1 MADLIELSSRVID
14 SGVAEDPH
22 NRITQ
27 QLSEVADGIAVIE
40 SFSHVILLRTDDGLV
55 AVDASGDAT
64 GPAVVASL
72 RRWSDEPVTDVIYTH
87 GHVDHVGGSPAFV
100 GDAAQRGH
108 ARPRFTA
115 HENVPVRFARY
126 ELTND
131 WNVLINRRQFGWLP
145 RDRGYGLGLESRFL
159 PVDVAVPDVVYD
171 EEHDLTVGGLRIELR
186 HARGETDDHTWVW
199 LPERRTACIGDLFI
213 WNFPNA
219 GNPQKVQRYPEDW
232 AVALR
237 TIVAHEP
244 DLVLPAHGLPIAGT
258 GRIRRV
264 LETVAGALEA
274 LVRDVLAMMTGGSTL
289 DEIIHTVRVDEAVL
303 QLPYMRP
310 LYDEPE
316 FVVRNVWRRYGGWWD
331 GDPSHLKPAPASL
344 LAGELAALAG
354 GPGRMAARAV
364 EIAGRGDLRL
374 ACHLVELAAQAAPDD
389 PSVHEVRADLYE
401 RRRRQETSL
410 MTKGIFASAV
420 ADSRHRAGS
429 DDD

>member
-1 MADLIELSSRVID
+1 
-14 SGVAEDPH
+14 
-22 NRITQ
+22 
-27 QLSEVADGIAVIE
+27 
-40 SFSHVILLRTDDGLV
+40 
-55 AVDASGDAT
+55 
-64 GPAVVASL
+64 
-72 RRWSDEPVTDVIYTH
+72 
-87 GHVDHVGGSPAFV
+87 
-100 GDAAQRGH
+100 
-108 ARPRFTA
+108 
-115 HENVPVRFARY
+115 
-126 ELTND
+126 
-131 WNVLINRRQFGWLP
+131 
-145 RDRGYGLGLESRFL
+145 
-159 PVDVAVPDVVYD
+159 
-171 EEHDLTVGGLRIELR
+171 
-186 HARGETDDHTWVW
+186 
-199 LPERRTACIGDLFI
+199 
-213 WNFPNA
+213 
-219 GNPQKVQRYPEDW
+219 VQRYPEDW

-274 LVRDVLAMMTGGSTL
+274 LVRDVLAMMNAGATL
-289 DEIIHTVRVDEAVL
+289 DEIVHTVRVDDAL
-303 QLPYMRP
+303 TQLPYLRP

-331 GDPSHLKPAPASL
+331 GDPSHLKPAPASA

-420 ADSRHRAGS
+420 ADSRHRAGN